1 VVVIALLLGGKKGAT
16 CAAVERA
23 VRWVRAMR
31 SRNGAW
37 GAFDKDNT
45 RQIVYKLPFADFGA
59 LLDPPSE
66 DVTAHVLEMLG
77 RLGCGP
83 DDAMV
88 AEGVGYLRRT
98 QRSDG
103 SWFGRWGVNHI
114 YGSWCV
120 MTGLAQIP
128 RAGEATRDMMERGT
142 SWLLSRQNADGGW
155 GETCYSYEDQ
165 SFAGVGE
172 STASQTA
179 WALLALEA
187 AGLAAHPACQRGL
200 LYLQDTQDNGTW
212 HEPLFT
218 GTGFPRDFY
227 LNYHMYRHLFPLL
240 ALGTFG
246 SRYT

>member
-1 VVVIALLLGGKKGAT
+1 MVIALLLGGEAGST
-16 CAAVERA
+16 CTSIERA
-23 VRWVRAMR
+23 VRWLRAMR

-45 RQIVYKLPFADFGA
+45 RQIVYSLPFADFGA

-77 RLGCGP
+77 RLGFGP
-83 DDAMV
+83 DDPMV
-88 AEGVGYLRRT
+88 AGGIAYLRQT
-98 QRSDG
+98 QRGDG

-114 YGSWCV
+114 YGTWCA

-128 RAGEATRDMMERGT
+128 RAGEATRDMMERGA
-142 SWLLSRQNADGGW
+142 SWLLTRQNRDGGW
-155 GETCYSYEDQ
+155 GETCYSYEDT

-172 STASQTA
+172 STPSQTA

-187 AGLAAHPACQRGL
+187 GGLGCHPACDAGL
-200 LYLQDTQDNGTW
+200 TYLRSTQHDGTW
-212 HEPLFT
+212 TEYPFT

-240 ALGTFG
+240 ALGRLG
-246 SRYT
+246 SRRG